1 MLDWKQL
8 LDDHGA
14 ALVLYARQWCNS
26 HDEAEDAV
34 QEGFL
39 RMHRSKPEKINNPVP
54 YLYKAVRWAALDR
67 LRSDNRRSV
76 REEKAGE
83 ILYEETPMFQDGL
96 VADEQ
101 KQAIEKALAK
111 IPPEQREVL
120 VMKIWGGQTF
130 KNIGEALDIS
140 LNTAAA
146 RYRYA
151 LAALRKNLPAEAGYA
166 G

>member
-1 MLDWKQL
+1 MDWKTL
-8 LDDHGA
+8 LAENGD

-34 QEGFL
+34 QEGVL
-39 RMHRSKPEKINNPVP
+39 RMHRSDPTKINNPVP

-67 LRSDNRRSV
+67 LRRDSRRSI

-83 ILYEETPMFQDGL
+83 TLYAETPKFQDRL
-96 VADEQ
+96 IADEQ
-101 KQAIEKALAK
+101 RQAIEKALDK

-120 VMKIWGGQTF
+120 VMKIWGDQTF
-130 KNIGEALDIS
+130 KNIGQALNIS
-140 LNTAAA
+140 INTAAA

-151 LAALRKNLPAEAGYA
+151 LTALRKHLPAEATDHA
-166 G
+166 